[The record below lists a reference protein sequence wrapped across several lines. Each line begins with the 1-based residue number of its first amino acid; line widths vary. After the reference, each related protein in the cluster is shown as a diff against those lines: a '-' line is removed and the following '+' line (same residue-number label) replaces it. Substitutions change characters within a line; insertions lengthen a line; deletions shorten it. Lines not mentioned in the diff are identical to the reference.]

1 MAEVGVLSE
10 AEIVDESQS
19 AFTDGG
25 QKAGILSGSSP
36 YHCRLWPGM
45 LRVARREQ
53 GQHERED
60 GQRARNPN
68 PIRDGP
74 GEPIETVPEI

>member
-1 MAEVGVLSE
+1 MAELGVLSK
-10 AEIVDESQS
+10 ADILDESQS
-19 AFTDGG
+19 TFADEG
-25 QKAGILSGSSP
+25 QEAGTLSGSSP

-53 GQHERED
+53 GQRERED
-60 GQRARNPN
+60 GQRARNPH